1 MRDLLQV
8 AIYEDNAML
17 RKQLSQ
23 YLNAQEDVEVIG
35 SFSNAINISKDLK
48 EIHPD
53 VVIMDIDMPGID
65 GVRAV
70 KLCKECQPDIQII
83 MYTVFEDDDKLF
95 DSLCAGADGYILK
108 KSPPQMLTDAIH
120 DVYAG
125 GVPLS
130 PNIARK
136 VLSTFQKQQKE
147 ADQFKLTKRELEIL
161 HLLTKGYSYK
171 QIANECFI
179 ALDTVRKHVQHIYT
193 KLHVRC
199 GTEAVAKALKYR
211 LV

>member
-1 MRDLLQV
+1 MSEVLQV
-8 AIYEDNAML
+8 AIYEDNGKL
-17 RKQLSQ
+17 REQLSQ
-23 YLNAQEDVEVIG
+23 YLNTQDDVKVIG
-35 SFSNAINISKDLK
+35 AFPNALNITQDFR
-48 EIHPD
+48 EMRPD
-53 VVIMDIDMPGID
+53 VVIMDIDMPGVD

-70 KLCKECQPDIQII
+70 KLCKECQPEVQII

-136 VLSTFQKQQKE
+136 VLSSFQSKGKE

-171 QIANECFI
+171 QIAAECFI

-199 GTEAVAKALKYR
+199 GTEAVVKALKYR

>member
-1 MRDLLQV
+1 MRDVLQV
-8 AIYEDNAML
+8 AIYEDNGML

-35 SFSNAINISKDLK
+35 SFSNAINITKDLK
-48 EIHPD
+48 KIQPD

-70 KLCKECQPDIQII
+70 KLCKECQPEVQII

-120 DVYAG
+120 DVYVG

>member
-1 MRDLLQV
+1 MRDVLQV
-8 AIYEDNAML
+8 AIYEDNGML

-35 SFSNAINISKDLK
+35 SFSNAINITKDLK
-48 EIHPD
+48 KIQPD

-70 KLCKECQPDIQII
+70 KLCKECQPEVQII